1 MGRLCVSLAAA
12 WLLAVPAA
20 AQVTPASGATA
31 RDAYERALAL
41 EAGGQFDAAL
51 ALLWYAAGAA
61 PRDAEVLN
69 HLGEALNRIGAIDG
83 AVDAFER
90 AIAGQ
95 PGFRTAWNNLVL
107 ALAQAGRGPEAVARA
122 RTAVAAAPNDP
133 DPQFTLGLAL
143 SEQDVDASIA
153 AFRRVLE
160 LSPDHAL
167 AQFNLAL
174 VLKRADRFPEA
185 VTALTRAIAAG
196 PRPEMHYQLGVIAWQ
211 QGQLTRA
218 VTALREAVAADPRY
232 ADAYYTLG
240 AVLAAR
246 GDAAEAAA
254 ALRRAIALRP
264 MLPGAHDTLARA
276 LLLLGDRDAAAVEFA
291 AAEQLR
297 RQAQLE
303 REAGTWTAV
312 GARRLTDGDLTGA
325 LDQFRR
331 ATTILDT
338 YAPAHFQIG
347 LVLQRLGEPD
357 AARAAFARAAQLNP
371 ALTAPPPAR

>member
-1 MGRLCVSLAAA
+1 MGRLCVSVAAA
-12 WLLAVPAA
+12 WVLAVPAA
-20 AQVTPASGATA
+20 AQLAPAPAATA
-31 RDAYERALAL
+31 RDAYQRALTL

-69 HLGEALNRIGAIDG
+69 HLGEALTRIGALDG
-83 AVDAFER
+83 AIDAFER
-90 AIAGQ
+90 AVASQ
-95 PGFRTAWNNLVL
+95 PALRTAWNNLVL
-107 ALAQAGRGPEAVARA
+107 TLAQAGRGAEAVARA
-122 RTAVAAAPNDP
+122 RKAAAAAPDDP
-133 DPQFTLGLAL
+133 APQFTLGLAL

-196 PRPEMHYQLGVIAWQ
+196 PRPEMYYQLGVIAWQ
-211 QGQLTRA
+211 QGQLSGA
-218 VTALREAVAADPRY
+218 VSALRQAIAADPRY

-240 AVLAAR
+240 AVLVAR
-246 GDAAEAAA
+246 GEAADAAA
-254 ALRRAIALRP
+254 ALRRALALRP

-276 LLLLGDRDAAAVEFA
+276 LMLLGDRDAAAAEFT

-312 GARRLTDGDLTGA
+312 GAQRLADGDLIGA

-331 ATTILDT
+331 ATAVLDT
-338 YAPAHFQIG
+338 YAPAHFQTG
-347 LVLQRLGEPD
+347 LVLQRLGQGA

-371 ALTAPPPAR
+371 ALAAPPPAP